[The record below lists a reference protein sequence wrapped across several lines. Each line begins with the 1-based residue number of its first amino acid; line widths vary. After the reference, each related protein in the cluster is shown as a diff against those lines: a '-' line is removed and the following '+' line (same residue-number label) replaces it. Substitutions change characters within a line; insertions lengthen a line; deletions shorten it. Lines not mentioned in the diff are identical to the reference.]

1 MGLRPLSSS
10 HLSKEIIMALP
21 NSGGGYQ
28 FTDGNVN
35 EIVMGVQA
43 APQTATATATLT
55 AAQVTGGI
63 LVGNPSTTAASYT
76 LPTATA
82 LDAVFNNAK
91 PNSTFRLVVINLGT
105 STGLITMIA
114 GTGITTV
121 GNLVVAITGSAAG
134 VGGAAEFLFRKTGD
148 AAYTMY
154 RVA

>member
-1 MGLRPLSSS
+1 
-10 HLSKEIIMALP
+10 MALP

-28 FTDGNVN
+28 FTDGNTN
-35 EIVMGVQA
+35 EIIMGVQA

-76 LPTATA
+76 LPTAA
-82 LDAVFNNAK
+82 AIDAVFNNSK

-105 STGLITMIA
+105 STGLITMVV
-114 GTGITTV
+114 GTGITAV

>member
-1 MGLRPLSSS
+1 
-10 HLSKEIIMALP
+10 MALP

-28 FTDGNVN
+28 FTDGNTN

-55 AAQVTGGI
+55 VAQVTGGV

-76 LPTATA
+76 LPTAA
-82 LDAVFNNAK
+82 AIDAVFNNSK

-105 STGLITMIA
+105 STGLITMVV
-114 GTGITTV
+114 GTGITAV

-148 AAYTMY
+148 SAYTVY